1 MNFDLVLGCS
11 QLQGE
16 NKDSGVMQSI
26 IIILITI
33 GIVIMVTNI
42 IREIWFIKNSR
53 DVLSSGASFDN
64 AFEFISLA
72 LLIFF
77 LIGYI
82 LVVVLGEPDIVI
94 AGILSGGSIFVA
106 IVLTLMFRLVTTVKK
121 NSLDIAETLISVI
134 DARDPNLQGHSRHV
148 QNLTMLIYEYIPPT
162 KKKNINA
169 ISLEY
174 AALMHDIGKLGIP
187 ESVLNKP
194 AKLDDHEWE
203 LMKQHP
209 RYGVEILKPLNS
221 FKEINLWIEY
231 HHERLD
237 GKGYYGIAGKDIP
250 YAARIISVADTYSAI
265 TMKRSYKPPKT
276 HEEAIAIMKD
286 VVGSQL
292 DAEIVEVFC
301 GIPKEKVIACTP
313 ETVETISI

>member
-1 MNFDLVLGCS
+1 
-11 QLQGE
+11 
-16 NKDSGVMQSI
+16 
-26 IIILITI
+26 
-33 GIVIMVTNI
+33 MVTNI

-148 QNLTMLIYEYIPPT
+148 QNLTMLIYEYIPPA
-162 KKKNINA
+162 KKKNING